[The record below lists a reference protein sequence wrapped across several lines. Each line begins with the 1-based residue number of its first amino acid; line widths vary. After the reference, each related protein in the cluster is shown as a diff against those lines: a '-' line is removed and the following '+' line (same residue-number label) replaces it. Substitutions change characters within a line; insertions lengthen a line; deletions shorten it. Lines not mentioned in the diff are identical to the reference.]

1 MGSRLRVRR
10 KRGAESGGVNWKGG
24 RDRRSSHVRFIDVYT
39 YVETHERKREDIFA
53 YHEGI
58 VDHYL
63 AQPSLLPPFPPRGR
77 GEYTRME
84 NRGERS
90 HWTGDWSLVE
100 NVDET
105 EMLPP
110 QVICP

>member
-10 KRGAESGGVNWKGG
+10 KRGAESGGLTGGEGG
-24 RDRRSSHVRFIDVYT
+24 RQDRRSSHVRFIDVYT
-39 YVETHERKREDIFA
+39 HVETHERKREDIFA
-53 YHEGI
+53 HRR
-58 VDHYL
+58 
-63 AQPSLLPPFPPRGR
+63 SLFSTTLSPPLPPRGR